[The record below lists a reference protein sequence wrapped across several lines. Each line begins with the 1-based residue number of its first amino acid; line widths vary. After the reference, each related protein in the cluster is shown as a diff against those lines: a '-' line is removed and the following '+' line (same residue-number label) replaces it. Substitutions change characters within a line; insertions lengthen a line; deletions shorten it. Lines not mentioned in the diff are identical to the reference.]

1 MLLGNMTKN
10 HHKRSLNIL
19 MMRKNL
25 KLERVE
31 RKKEWLKKGNVQ
43 MILRKRVEAVISR
56 DLSEVVGKEPGKVV
70 EEDN

>member
-1 MLLGNMTKN
+1 MTKN

-25 KLERVE
+25 KLEPVE
-31 RKKEWLKKGNVQ
+31 RKKDWLKKGNVQ
-43 MILRKRVEAVISR
+43 MILRKRVETVTTR
-56 DLSEVVGKEPGKVV
+56 DLTEVVEKEPGKVV